1 MELEAFVSDLFEER
15 MHFYKCVFSTWS
27 QNQSL
32 WKDHANFGGLKL
44 PKDIRFDGGN
54 KAQRALTGR

>member
-27 QNQSL
+27 QNQNL
-32 WKDHANFGGLKL
+32 WKHHANFGLEL
-44 PKDIRFDGGN
+44 PKDIRSDGKN
-54 KAQRALTGR
+54 NAHAKIVLYY